1 LGEIEAVLVGHAA
14 IREAVVVAVE
24 GVGGDK
30 QLVAY
35 YVVAGEEGAGAEVT
49 VEELRS
55 GLRER
60 LPEYMVPAFF
70 VRLEALPLSANG
82 KLDRKALAAFGRPA
96 ATPVEATVFPRT
108 PLEELVCETFA
119 HVLGVERVSIRDHFF
134 HIGGHSL
141 LATRVVS
148 RLRAA
153 LGQEVALRDL
163 FEAPTAEALAAL
175 LESARGDRPQ
185 DAEAPPLFARPRGA
199 TAPLSFAQQ
208 RLWFLDRLEPE
219 SAAFNIPVMVRM
231 NGRLDKGALERALS
245 EVVRR
250 HESLRTTFA
259 EVDGVGVQVIG
270 EAQDRPLAVED
281 LSRLPADGREA
292 AIAARATAEASRP
305 FDLQKGPVI
314 RTRLLRLDE
323 HEHVLLL
330 TMHHIA
336 SDGWSIGVLIREVSV
351 LYDAF
356 TRGESS
362 PLAELPVQYADYAVW
377 QREWLQTEMLQ
388 KQLGYWRE
396 RLKDAP
402 AALDLPTDRPRPA
415 TASHRAALEV
425 VQFGAE
431 LTRGLKELGRREG
444 ATLFMVLLAGWQTL
458 LSRYTGQEEIVVGS
472 PVAGRTR
479 AELEGLIGFFVN
491 MLAFR
496 ARISAG
502 ESFAELLR
510 RVREEC
516 LGAYAHQD
524 VPFEKLVEE
533 LETERDMS
541 RHPVF
546 QVMFILQNTPQEDLR
561 LSDLTL
567 TLEAT
572 ENGEVQ
578 CDLILSMS
586 ENRDGLEVVA
596 NYSTDLFDAQTI
608 REMVSHFETL
618 LENIVA
624 APHQPL
630 ASVSMLDEA
639 ERARLLSE
647 WNDTQRDYP
656 SETCIQDLF
665 EAQAAQT
672 PDAVALEE
680 AGRQTTYAEL
690 NRRANQLAHHLLSLG
705 VSRESRVGVAMR
717 RSVET
722 YVALLAVLK
731 AGAAYVPLD
740 PSYPRERLAYMLEDA
755 GVKVLLTHSRLVD
768 NLPEHQTRIVLLDAN
783 RAAIAEHVDD
793 NPRRQSTADDV
804 AYVIYTSG
812 STGRPKGVAG
822 LHRGAVNRFR
832 WMWEQYPFERGEVC
846 CQKTSL
852 SFVDSVWE
860 TFGPLLRGVP
870 TVILDDETVKD
881 TELFIEALSEKRV
894 TRLVLVPSLL
904 RALLETGGELARRL
918 PALLYCVCS
927 GEALT
932 NELAES
938 FLKAMPHCTLLN
950 LYGSSEVSADA
961 TSYRV
966 ARDAANARMSIGRP
980 IANTRAYVLDERLR
994 LAPASVPG
1002 ELYVGGAGLARGYVG
1017 RPELTAE
1024 KFIPD
1029 PFGTEAGARLYR
1041 TGDLARY
1048 LPEGNLEYLGR
1059 IDSQV
1064 KVRGF
1069 RIELEEVEFALKQ
1082 CPGVR
1087 QGVVVA
1093 SREATGDERLV
1104 AYVTTEPQRTLTSGE
1119 LRFFVSERL
1128 PEYMVPSAF
1137 VLLDDLPLTPSGKV
1151 NRKALLTLERPTT
1164 NATEDLVLP
1173 RTPLEELICET
1184 FADVLEV
1191 ERVGARD
1198 HFFHAGGHSLLA
1210 TRVVSRLRAALGR
1223 EVALRDLFEAP
1234 TAESLAAR
1242 IEKGRGARG
1251 SGAED
1256 SELVARP
1263 HGETAPLSFAQ
1274 QRLWFL
1280 DQLEPGNVAYNMPLA
1295 VRLRGRL
1302 SVEALERCLTEITRR
1317 HEILRTTFA
1326 TVEAQPVHVVAP
1338 PCAVSLPF
1346 VDLTT
1351 LPDAARE
1358 TEVQSYIRQEA
1369 LTPFNLS
1376 GGVLWRAKLLRVGE
1390 TEHVM
1395 LYTMHHII
1403 TDGWSMDVLVREV
1416 SALYTAFAQGQPS
1429 PLAELPVQYADYA
1442 VWQRAYLRGERLE
1455 KQLDY
1460 WRRKLDGA
1468 PSTLELPTDR
1478 PYPKTPTHRGAE
1490 HTFAVA
1496 EEVGDRL
1503 KILGQQEDATPF
1515 MVLLAA
1521 FAALLSRYS
1530 GQQDIVVG
1538 THVAGRQRVELEQLI
1553 GFFVNTLVL
1562 RLDVRGDVSFRELVR
1577 RAREVCLGAYSHQ
1590 DVPFDKLVEELRP
1603 ERSLSHTPFFKVLL
1617 VFQNVPR
1624 REAALPGLS
1633 LEAVSMESQAAKFDL
1648 TLFMSEAGDGLAGTF
1663 VYSAELFNASTIE
1676 RMSEHLHNLL
1686 RAASEEP
1693 DRQVDALSINPEEVE
1708 RQLIYS
1714 FNDPLE

>member
-1 LGEIEAVLVGHAA
+1 MP
-14 IREAVVVAVE
+14 
-24 GVGGDK
+24 D
-30 QLVAY
+30 
-35 YVVAGEEGAGAEVT
+35 
-49 VEELRS
+49 
-55 GLRER
+55 
-60 LPEYMVPAFF
+60 YMVPAFF
-70 VRLEALPLSANG
+70 VELQALPLSPNG
-82 KLDRKALAAFGRPA
+82 KLDRKALTALGRPS

-108 PLEELVCETFA
+108 PLEELICETFA
-119 HVLGVERVSIRDHFF
+119 HVLGVERVGIRDHFF

-148 RLRAA
+148 RLRTA

-163 FEAPTAEALAAL
+163 FEAPTAERLAAL
-175 LESARGDRPQ
+175 LESARGDSRRGE
-185 DAEAPPLFARPRGA
+185 EAPALVARPRGE

-219 SAAFNIPVMVRM
+219 SAAFNIPIMVRM
-231 NGRLDKGALERALS
+231 NGRLDKGALERALA

-259 EVDGVGVQVIG
+259 EVDGMGVQVIG
-270 EAQDRPLAVED
+270 EAQERPLAVED
-281 LSRLPADGREA
+281 LSGLPVEAREA
-292 AIAARATAEASRP
+292 AIAARASAEASRP
-305 FDLQKGPVI
+305 FDLQRGPVM
-314 RTRLLRLDE
+314 RTRLLRLGEYE
-323 HEHVLLL
+323 HILLL

-336 SDGWSIGVLIREVSV
+336 SDGWSTGILIREVSV
-351 LYDAF
+351 LYDAY
-356 TRGESS
+356 TRGASS
-362 PLAELPVQYADYAVW
+362 PLTELPVQYADYAEW
-377 QREWLQTEMLQ
+377 QREWLQTDLLQ
-388 KQLGYWRE
+388 KQLDYWRE
-396 RLKDAP
+396 RLRGAP

-415 TASHRAALEV
+415 TASHHAALEV

-431 LTRGLKELGRREG
+431 LTRGLRELGRREG

-491 MLAFR
+491 MLALR
-496 ARISAG
+496 ARVSRD
-502 ESFAELLR
+502 ESFAELLG

-516 LGAYAHQD
+516 LDAYAHQD

-533 LETERDMS
+533 LQLERDLS

-546 QVMFILQNTPQEDLR
+546 QVIFILQNTPHEDLR
-561 LSDLTL
+561 LSDMTL

-586 ENRDGLEVVA
+586 ENHNGMEVVA

-630 ASVSMLDEA
+630 SSLNMLDEA
-639 ERARLLSE
+639 ERSRLLSE
-647 WNDTQRDYP
+647 WNDTRREYP
-656 SETCIQDLF
+656 SETCLQDLF

-680 AGRQTTYAEL
+680 AGRRTTYREL
-690 NRRANQLAHHLLSLG
+690 NRRANQLAHYLRSLG
-705 VSRESRVGVAMR
+705 VSEESRVGVAMR
-717 RSVET
+717 RSTET
-722 YVALLAVLK
+722 YVALLAILK

-740 PSYPRERLAYMLEDA
+740 PSYPRERLALMLEDSGA
-755 GVKVLLTHSRLVD
+755 KVLVTHSRLAG
-768 NLPEHQTRIVLLDAN
+768 NLPQHQARVVLIDEDWP
-783 RAAIAEHVDD
+783 AIAEHDEG
-793 NPRRQSTADDV
+793 NPHRQSTSESV

-812 STGRPKGVAG
+812 STGRPKGVGG
-822 LHRGAVNRFR
+822 LHGGAVNRFR
-832 WMWEQYPFERGEVC
+832 WMWEQYPFEEGEVC

-870 TVILDDETVKD
+870 TVIFDDETVKD

-904 RALLETGGELARRL
+904 RAMLETGGDLSRRL
-918 PALLYCVCS
+918 DALLYCVCS

-932 NELAES
+932 NELAAS

-950 LYGSSEVSADA
+950 LYGSSEVAADA
-961 TSYRV
+961 TCYRV
-966 ARDAANARMSIGRP
+966 ARTQSAGRMSIGRP
-980 IANTRAYVLDERLR
+980 IANTRAYVLDERLQ
-994 LAPASVPG
+994 LVPAGVPG
-1002 ELYVGGAGLARGYVG
+1002 ELYIGGAGLARGYVG

-1024 KFIPD
+1024 RFIPD
-1029 PFGTEAGARLYR
+1029 PFGAEAGARLYR

-1059 IDSQV
+1059 VDSQV

-1093 SREATGDERLV
+1093 SHEPTGDERLV

-1137 VLLDDLPLTPSGKV
+1137 VLLDELPLTPSGKV
-1151 NRKALLTLERPTT
+1151 NRRALLTLERTETRPL
-1164 NATEDLVLP
+1164 EDLILP

-1184 FADVLEV
+1184 FADVLGV
-1191 ERVGARD
+1191 ERVGARE

-1210 TRVVSRLRAALGR
+1210 TRVASRLRAALGH

-1234 TAESLAAR
+1234 TAEALALR
-1242 IEKGRGARG
+1242 IERGRGEQG
-1251 SGAED
+1251 SGAGEV
-1256 SELVARP
+1256 ELVPRQRD
-1263 HGETAPLSFAQ
+1263 ERAPLSFAQ

-1295 VRLRGRL
+1295 VRLRGQL
-1302 SVEALERCLTEITRR
+1302 NVGALERCLTEVTRR

-1326 TVEAQPVHVVAP
+1326 NVDAQPVHVVAP
-1338 PCAVSLPF
+1338 PSPVSLPL
-1346 VDLTT
+1346 VDVSVLT
-1351 LPDAARE
+1351 DAERE
-1358 TEVQSYIRQEA
+1358 REVQRHIRHEA
-1369 LTPFNLS
+1369 TIPFNLS
-1376 GGVLWRAKLLRVGE
+1376 DGPLWRVKLLRVGE
-1390 TEHVM
+1390 MEHVL

-1416 SALYTAFAQGQPS
+1416 SALYTAFVQGRPS
-1429 PLAELPVQYADYA
+1429 PLAELPIQYADYA

-1460 WRRKLDGA
+1460 WRRNLDNA
-1468 PSTLELPTDR
+1468 PPTLELPTDR
-1478 PYPKTPTHRGAE
+1478 PSPRTPTHRGAE
-1490 HTFAVA
+1490 HTFTVA
-1496 EEVGDRL
+1496 AEVNEKL
-1503 KILGQQEDATPF
+1503 KILGREEDATPF
-1515 MVLLAA
+1515 IVLLAA
-1521 FAALLSRYS
+1521 FAALIARYS
-1530 GQQDIVVG
+1530 GQQDIVLG

-1562 RLDVRGDVSFRELVR
+1562 RLGVPGDMSFRELVR
-1577 RAREVCLGAYSHQ
+1577 RAREVCLGAYANQ
-1590 DVPFDKLVEELRP
+1590 DVPFDKLVEELQP

-1624 REAALPGLS
+1624 RVASLPGLS
-1633 LEAVSMESQAAKFDL
+1633 LETVSAETQAAKFDL
-1648 TLFMSEAGDGLAGTF
+1648 TLFMSESGEGLAGTF

-1676 RMSEHLHNLL
+1676 RMAEHLLNLL

-1693 DRQVDALSINPEEVE
+1693 DRLLDALSINPEEVE
-1708 RQLIYS
+1708 KQLIYS